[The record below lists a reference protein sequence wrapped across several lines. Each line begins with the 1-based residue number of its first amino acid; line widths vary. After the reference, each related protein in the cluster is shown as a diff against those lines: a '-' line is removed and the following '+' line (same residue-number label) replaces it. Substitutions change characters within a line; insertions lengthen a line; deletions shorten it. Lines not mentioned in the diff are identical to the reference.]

1 MCVSPHCHQP
11 VSQQVPGDP
20 SSAQFSRLVT
30 MVRVSSATSG
40 ECVATVEEEELLEG
54 YEMLGPLGVV

>member
-1 MCVSPHCHQP
+1 M
-11 VSQQVPGDP
+11 SQQVPGDP
-20 SSAQFSRLVT
+20 IRPIRRLVA